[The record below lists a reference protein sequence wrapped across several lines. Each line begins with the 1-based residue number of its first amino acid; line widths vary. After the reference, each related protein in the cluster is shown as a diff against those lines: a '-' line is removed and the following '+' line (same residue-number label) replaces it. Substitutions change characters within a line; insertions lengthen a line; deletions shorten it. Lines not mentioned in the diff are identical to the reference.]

1 MGGRVHQKAQGPRAR
16 PNIRVQ
22 SLQILN
28 TQLLI
33 KQTSTDKLNAWP
45 PSPPAVRRAGN
56 EGRVHLRSPT
66 LLTGT
71 TDSEVT
77 NMNPNAIHAQF

>member
-1 MGGRVHQKAQGPRAR
+1 M
-16 PNIRVQ
+16 
-22 SLQILN
+22 LN

-45 PSPPAVRRAGN
+45 PGPPAVRRAGN
-56 EGRVHLRSPT
+56 EGRVHLHSPT

-77 NMNPNAIHAQF
+77 NTNPNAHMGSFRKQKYKHTTQNKLPQM